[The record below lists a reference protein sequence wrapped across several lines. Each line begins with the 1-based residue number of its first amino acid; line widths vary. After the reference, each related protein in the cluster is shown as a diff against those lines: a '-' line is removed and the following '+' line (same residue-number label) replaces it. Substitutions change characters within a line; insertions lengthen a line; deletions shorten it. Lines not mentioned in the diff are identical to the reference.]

1 MKDTAP
7 IQEGN
12 DFEVYFPTYLRIRS
26 VTPDNAG
33 MYTCAAHNPNISV
46 TSHGFKLNTE
56 PRQGEHLV
64 AHVRIQEYI

>member
-12 DFEVYFPTYLRIRS
+12 DFEVYYPTYLRIRS

-33 MYTCAAHNPNISV
+33 MYTCTAYNPSISV

-56 PRQGEHLV
+56 PSMARQGEHL
-64 AHVRIQEYI
+64 I